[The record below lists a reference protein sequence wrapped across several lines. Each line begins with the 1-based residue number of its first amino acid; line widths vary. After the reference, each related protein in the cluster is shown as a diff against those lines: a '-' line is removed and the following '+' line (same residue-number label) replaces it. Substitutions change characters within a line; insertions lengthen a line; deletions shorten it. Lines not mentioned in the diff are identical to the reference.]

1 MPEKLI
7 PNQEESIAG
16 MTGIKMSE
24 DRNQLSTPGRTDI
37 GWLLVGGGV
46 AGVFLLLIRMD
57 RRTVSWAVSAIICS

>member
-7 PNQEESIAG
+7 PNQEESIAE
-16 MTGIKMSE
+16 MTGIKMIE
-24 DRNQLSTPGRTDI
+24 DRNQLSTTGKTDI

-46 AGVFLLLIRMD
+46 AGVFLLLIRMN